1 MMISVKCCGLPGVT
15 PVEYLAAALARH
27 IDANGCTTF
36 VTRRQFNGIVYDLN
50 QSGDGKRY
58 SVIDPDIN
66 PRKISMGI
74 SKYDIYLITQE
85 AGQKMLNREDDFWT
99 CTYRGCG
106 AKFNDKDRL
115 KAHLKSPKHEA
126 RMYRCPGCDKHF
138 PDLGSA
144 CSHIEQ
150 DLPRCNLNNV
160 KDVIREAHEL
170 IIAVTKKKKD
180 SRTKQRLREFARI
193 LPNLRPR

>member
-1 MMISVKCCGLPGVT
+1 
-15 PVEYLAAALARH
+15 ALARH
-27 IDANGCTTF
+27 IDAQGCTAF
-36 VTRRQFNGIVYDLN
+36 ITRRQFNGIAYDLN
-50 QSGDGKRY
+50 QFGDGKQY

-66 PRKISMGI
+66 PRTTGI
-74 SKYDIYLITQE
+74 SRDAVYFTLKE
-85 AGQKMLNREDDFWT
+85 AGRKVSNEEDDFWT

-106 AKFNDKDRL
+106 AKFNVKDRL
-115 KAHLKSPKHEA
+115 KAHLKSPTHEA

-150 DLPRCNLNNV
+150 DLPGCNLNNV

-170 IIAVTKKKKD
+170 IIAVTKKKD
-180 SRTKQRLREFARI
+180 PRAREHPRAFAK
-193 LPNLRPR
+193 LKLLNLRPR